1 MEGGEWN
8 RPTWSWSCCTTQE
21 KCTFLHEKGYCDSC
35 ASSRWGWGALT
46 LEQTIQTYMMKLP
59 KHAGMVEWTEFFY

>member
-1 MEGGEWN
+1 MEGETA
-8 RPTWSWSCCTTQE
+8 PHDLDLVVQHIE
-21 KCTFLHEKGYCDSC
+21 KCTFLHEKEMYYDSC